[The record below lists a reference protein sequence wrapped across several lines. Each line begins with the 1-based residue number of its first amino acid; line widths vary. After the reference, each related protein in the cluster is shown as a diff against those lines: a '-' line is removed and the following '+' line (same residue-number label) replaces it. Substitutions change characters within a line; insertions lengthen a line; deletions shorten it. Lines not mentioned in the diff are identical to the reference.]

1 MEVCMPRNKHDKSL
15 TSEEKEKLKIMIA
28 NGSSYNAVGRELGRD
43 PKTVK
48 RYAIEPEVSNEIK
61 QKQQNLAEW
70 YEDLAKRMLSSITD
84 QDIEKINAYQRTV
97 SAGIATDKLRLLTN
111 QSTENVALLVEA
123 VLDLKRRRR
132 EQG

>member
-1 MEVCMPRNKHDKSL
+1 MPRKKDDMPL
-15 TSEEKEKLKIMIA
+15 TIQEKEQIKLLLA
-28 NGSSYNAVGRELGRD
+28 DGGSFNAVAQELKRD
-43 PKTVK
+43 PKTIK
-48 RYAIEPEVSNEIK
+48 RYASEPQVSSEIK

-84 QDIEKINAYQRTV
+84 HDIEKINAYQRTV

-111 QSTENVALLVEA
+111 QSTENVAMLVEA

>member
-1 MEVCMPRNKHDKSL
+1 MPRKKDDKPL
-15 TSEEKEKLKIMIA
+15 TYEEKEKIKIMIA
-28 NGSSYNAVGRELGRD
+28 DGCSFNAVGKELKRD

-48 RYAIEPEVSNEIK
+48 RYASEPQVSSEIK

-97 SAGIATDKLRLLTN
+97 SAGIATDKLRLLTD
-111 QSTENVALLVEA
+111 QSTQNIALIVEA
-123 VLDLKRRRR
+123 VADLKRRRR

>member
-1 MEVCMPRNKHDKSL
+1 MPRKKDDKPL
-15 TSEEKEKLKIMIA
+15 TYEEKEKIKIMIA
-28 NGSSYNAVGRELGRD
+28 DGCSFNAVGKELKRD

-48 RYAIEPEVSNEIK
+48 RYASEPQVSSEIK

-97 SAGIATDKLRLLTN
+97 SAGIATDKLRLLTD
-111 QSTENVALLVEA
+111 QSTQNIALIVEA
-123 VLDLKRRRR
+123 VADLKRRRK

>member
-1 MEVCMPRNKHDKSL
+1 MPRKKNDNPL
-15 TSEEKEKLKIMIA
+15 TVEEKERIKLLIA
-28 NGSSYNAVGRELGRD
+28 DGCSFNAVGRELHRD

-48 RYAIEPEVSNEIK
+48 RYACEPQVSNQIK

-97 SAGIATDKLRLLTN
+97 SAGIATDKLRLLTD
-111 QSTENVALLVEA
+111 QSTENVAVIVNA
-123 VLDLKRRRR
+123 IVDLKRRQR

>member
-1 MEVCMPRNKHDKSL
+1 MESEMPRKKDDKPL
-15 TSEEKEKLKIMIA
+15 TYEEKEKIKIMIA
-28 NGSSYNAVGRELGRD
+28 DGCSFNAVGKELKRD

-48 RYAIEPEVSNEIK
+48 RYASEPQVSSEIK

-97 SAGIATDKLRLLTN
+97 SAGIATDKLRLLTD
-111 QSTENVALLVEA
+111 QSTQNIALIVEA
-123 VLDLKRRRR
+123 VADLKRRRR

>member
-1 MEVCMPRNKHDKSL
+1 MESEMPRKKDDKPL
-15 TSEEKEKLKIMIA
+15 TYEEKEKIKIMIA
-28 NGSSYNAVGRELGRD
+28 DGCSFNAVGKELKRD

-48 RYAIEPEVSNEIK
+48 RYASEPQVSSEIK

-97 SAGIATDKLRLLTN
+97 SAGIATDKLRLLTD
-111 QSTENVALLVEA
+111 QSTQNIALIVEA
-123 VLDLKRRRR
+123 VADLKRRRK